1 LEHVWTKDNG
11 RRKRLSNTRIIWGT
25 GDIQGGNGMAESL
38 QTSVGQ
44 ALKARGW
51 TLSLAESCTGGLIG
65 HLLTEVPGASEYFLG
80 GVICYSDR
88 IKMEQL
94 GVAKATLV
102 RDGAVSEETARQMA
116 LGARARLGASFGLAV
131 TGIAGPDGGSE
142 AKPVGT
148 TWIAVASPDG
158 EQAAHFH
165 FDGDRTSIKQQA
177 AEQALRFLLAEV
189 KAAGG

>member
-1 LEHVWTKDNG
+1 MPD
-11 RRKRLSNTRIIWGT
+11 
-25 GDIQGGNGMAESL
+25 SL
-38 QTSVGQ
+38 QAQVGQ

-51 TLSLAESCTGGLIG
+51 TLAVAESCTGGLIG
-65 HLLTEVPGASEYFLG
+65 HLLTEIPGASDYFLG

-131 TGIAGPDGGSE
+131 TGIAGPAGGSD

-148 TWIAVASPDG
+148 TWIAVASPDR
-158 EQAAHFH
+158 EQAARFH
-165 FDGDRTSIKQQA
+165 FDGDRTAIKEQA
-177 AEQALRFLLAEV
+177 AHQALLFLLEEV
-189 KAAGG
+189 KTAGG